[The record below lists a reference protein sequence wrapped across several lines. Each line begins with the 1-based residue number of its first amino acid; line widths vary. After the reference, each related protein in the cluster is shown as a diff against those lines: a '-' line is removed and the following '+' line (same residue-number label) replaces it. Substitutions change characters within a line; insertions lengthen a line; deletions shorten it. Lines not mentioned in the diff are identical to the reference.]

1 MQFGIIKHDNFFQR
15 LPKSQFVIFEKINER
30 FLFQVTLE
38 NSFHELIKNVSEKNE
53 TGVFHSYAKFI
64 IRQSAVIAL
73 KIIHSNSVIGSSVRN
88 AALLQL
94 FSKPWK
100 DLKPCLTVCH
110 LFNNESS
117 MSALHYLS
125 SKNTFV
131 KTAFLSANQN
141 KEMF

>member
-1 MQFGIIKHDNFFQR
+1 MILNAIWNNKARLFF
-15 LPKSQFVIFEKINER
+15 STTTKIAICNLWKKLTSA
-30 FLFQVTLE
+30 FSFQVTLE

-73 KIIHSNSVIGSSVRN
+73 KIIHSDSVIGSSVRTV
-88 AALLQL
+88 AFLKL

-100 DLKPCLTVCH
+100 DSKPCLTVCH

-117 MSALHYLS
+117 MSALHDLS
-125 SKNTFV
+125 SKY
-131 KTAFLSANQN
+131 AFR
-141 KEMF
+141 

>member
-1 MQFGIIKHDNFFQR
+1 MQFEIIKHDNFFQR

-73 KIIHSNSVIGSSVRN
+73 KIIHSDSVIGSSVKMLLFWNFFQNREKIQSP
-88 AALLQL
+88 ALQ
-94 FSKPWK
+94 FVT
-100 DLKPCLTVCH
+100 CLTMNQVC
-110 LFNNESS
+110 
-117 MSALHYLS
+117 LHCITSPL
-125 SKNTFV
+125 KMHFV
-131 KTAFLSANQN
+131 KTAFVSANQN

>member
-1 MQFGIIKHDNFFQR
+1 MILNAIWNNKARLFF
-15 LPKSQFVIFEKINER
+15 STTTKIAICNLWKKLTSA
-30 FLFQVTLE
+30 FSFQVTRE
-38 NSFHELIKNVSEKNE
+38 KSFHVLMKNCKWEKWNRR
-53 TGVFHSYAKFI
+53 FHSYAKFI

-117 MSALHYLS
+117 MSAFYYPS
-125 SKNTFV
+125 SKN
-131 KTAFLSANQN
+131 AFR
-141 KEMF
+141 